1 MLHEPQPICACQCT
15 PSLPD
20 EVSMSRR
27 LFVFAALFV
36 ASAGFARAQDV
47 DPATRPAFWGA
58 PSVDGGKCCAN
69 LLEVRANI
77 DRLDHD
83 IIRLMAE
90 RGKYVAE
97 AGRFK
102 ANPAAVSAP
111 ARVEEI
117 IAKVRTIAGENGL
130 AESVAER
137 SYRAMISAFEDYE
150 RDEWTRRNGK
160 AQ

>member
-1 MLHEPQPICACQCT
+1 MNH
-15 PSLPD
+15 
-20 EVSMSRR
+20 R

-36 ASAGFARAQDV
+36 ANAGFAHAQDV

-69 LLEVRANI
+69 I

-90 RGKYVAE
+90 REKYVAE

-102 ANPAAVSAP
+102 ANPGAVSAP
-111 ARVEEI
+111 ARVEEV
-117 IAKVRTIAGENGL
+117 IAKVKTIARENGL
-130 AESVAER
+130 AETVAER
-137 SYRAMISAFEDYE
+137 TFRAMIGAFEDYE
-150 RDEWTRRNGK
+150 REEWARRNTNP
-160 AQ
+160 Q

>member
-1 MLHEPQPICACQCT
+1 MNLR
-15 PSLPD
+15 LP
-20 EVSMSRR
+20 VFVA
-27 LFVFAALFV
+27 LFASNAAL
-36 ASAGFARAQDV
+36 AQAQDA
-47 DPATRPAFWGA
+47 DAATRAAFWGV

-69 LLEVRANI
+69 LAEVRANI
-77 DRLDHD
+77 DRLDRD

-90 RGKYVAE
+90 REKYVGE

-117 IAKVRTIAGENGL
+117 IAKVKSIARENGL

-137 SYRAMISAFEDYE
+137 SYRAMIAAFEDYE
-150 RDEWTRRNGK
+150 REEWTRRNAK

>member
-1 MLHEPQPICACQCT
+1 MNH
-15 PSLPD
+15 
-20 EVSMSRR
+20 R

-36 ASAGFARAQDV
+36 SIVGVAHAQSADSAATH
-47 DPATRPAFWGA
+47 PAYWGS
-58 PSVDGGKCCAN
+58 PSVDGGKCCSN
-69 LLEVRANI
+69 LLEVRTNI
-77 DRLDHD
+77 DRLDHE

-90 RGKYVAE
+90 RGRYVAE

-117 IAKVRTIAGENGL
+117 IVKVKAIARENGL

-137 SYRAMISAFEDYE
+137 SYRAMIAAFEDFE
-150 RDEWTRRNGK
+150 RAEWKKRNGGAAK
-160 AQ
+160 

>member
-1 MLHEPQPICACQCT
+1 MN
-15 PSLPD
+15 S
-20 EVSMSRR
+20 R
-27 LFVFAALFV
+27 LFVLAILFV
-36 ASAGFARAQDV
+36 SGAGHACAQSADNA
-47 DPATRPAFWGA
+47 ATHAAYWGA

-77 DRLDHD
+77 DRLDHE

-90 RGKYVAE
+90 RGRYVAE

-117 IAKVRTIAGENGL
+117 IAKVRTIARENGL
-130 AESVAER
+130 AEGVAER
-137 SYRAMISAFEDYE
+137 SYRAMIAAFEDYE
-150 RDEWTRRNGK
+150 REEWTRRNVEGAATPK
-160 AQ
+160 Q

>member
-1 MLHEPQPICACQCT
+1 MNH
-15 PSLPD
+15 
-20 EVSMSRR
+20 R

-36 ASAGFARAQDV
+36 SSASFAHAQDV
-47 DPATRPAFWGA
+47 DAATRPAFWGA

-77 DRLDHD
+77 DRLDHE

-90 RGKYVAE
+90 RGRYVAE

-102 ANPAAVSAP
+102 PNPAAVSAP
-111 ARVEEI
+111 ARVEEVI
-117 IAKVRTIAGENGL
+117 TKVKTIARENGL
-130 AESVAER
+130 AENVAES
-137 SYRAMISAFEDYE
+137 SYRAMIAAFEDYE
-150 RDEWTRRNGK
+150 RKEWTQRNAK

>member
-1 MLHEPQPICACQCT
+1 MNH
-15 PSLPD
+15 LPFAL
-20 EVSMSRR
+20 VF
-27 LFVFAALFV
+27 LFVSGANHAFGQ
-36 ASAGFARAQDV
+36 SADNGGAH
-47 DPATRPAFWGA
+47 PAYWGS
-58 PSVDGGKCCAN
+58 PSVNGGQCCSS
-69 LLEVRANI
+69 LLEVRSNI
-77 DRLDHD
+77 DRIDHE

-90 RGKYVAE
+90 RGRYVAE

-117 IAKVRTIAGENGL
+117 IVKAKTIARENGL

-137 SYRAMISAFEDYE
+137 TYRAMIAAFEDCE
-150 RDEWTRRNGK
+150 REEWTRRNEKGATGS